1 MSTPKNLSTLTRV
14 PLREA
19 WKHEAGEFTP
29 WLAQP
34 ENLERLADELGL
46 GELVCV
52 ATEHRIGDFK
62 LDMLCNDGTDQ
73 IIVENQLEETDHKH
87 LGQLIS
93 YAAGVEAKKVI
104 WIAESFRPE
113 HMAAL
118 RFLNENTTED
128 LAFFGVQVELWRIGD
143 SALAPKFEIIVKP
156 DNWSKSSREQ
166 AKAITDASPARQLKL
181 QFWQALHARLSQ
193 VAPQIKM
200 HTPKARH
207 YLNSSSFRSH
217 VNLGVAVNIRSE
229 RLFVELYLGGDEA
242 KSRFAEL
249 LAQRQNI
256 ESQLGFKLEWM
267 ELPDAKASRLAL
279 FHEDASI
286 EDEDR
291 WEEYINWVI
300 KNLTK
305 MDQVLRPIVKSLP

>member
-46 GELVCV
+46 NELSCV

-62 LDMLCNDGTDQ
+62 LDMLCNDGVDQ

-118 RFLNENTTED
+118 HFLNENTTED
-128 LAFFGVQVELWRIGD
+128 LTFFGVQIELWRIGD

-156 DNWSKSSREQ
+156 DNWSKSSREE
-166 AKAITDASPARQLKL
+166 AKAITDGSPARQLRL
-181 QFWQALHARLSQ
+181 RFWRALHAKLSLA
-193 VAPQIKM
+193 APQIRM
-200 HTPKARH
+200 HTPTARR
-207 YLNSSSFRSH
+207 YMNSSSLRTNAH
-217 VNLGVAVNIRSE
+217 LGVAVNMRDE
-229 RLFVELYLGGDEA
+229 RIYVELYLGGDEA
-242 KSRFAEL
+242 KARFAGL
-249 LAQRQNI
+249 LKLRKQI
-256 ESQLGFKLEWM
+256 ESQLGFELEWM
-267 ELPDAKASRLAL
+267 ELADAKASRLAI
-279 FHEDASI
+279 FKEDSSI

-291 WEEYINWVI
+291 WDEYLDWAVKQLI
-300 KNLTK
+300 K
-305 MDQVLRPIVKSLP
+305 MDHVLRPIVKSLP